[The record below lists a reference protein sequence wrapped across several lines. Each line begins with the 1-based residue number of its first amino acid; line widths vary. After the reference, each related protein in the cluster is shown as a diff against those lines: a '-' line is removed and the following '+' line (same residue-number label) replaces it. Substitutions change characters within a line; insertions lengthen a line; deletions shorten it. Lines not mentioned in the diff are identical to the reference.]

1 MKQRTYIAIDLKSFF
16 ASVECV
22 ERGLDALS
30 AHPVAVD
37 AARTELAA
45 QNLIAKVVQQVSG
58 EPDGTV
64 LSQSP
69 VGGTQVKMNTP
80 VTLYVSTGITQEQID
95 AAAQQAAEQAEAAD
109 VADEAKKAADDKKSK
124 PVKLTKEEIEKL
136 TQQRQAE
143 EKKRVSK
150 LARLYNEMKPEEAAK
165 IMENMESDIVI
176 AIFQRMDESQVSQIM
191 ANFDAGKA
199 ASISKLMYVGV
210 PKRVQQVTVD
220 NQAQQQMQ

>member
-1 MKQRTYIAIDLKSFF
+1 MMANTGEKGVAPSRRKVLLKR
-16 ASVECV
+16 AGM
-22 ERGLDALS
+22 GLL
-30 AHPVAVD
+30 
-37 AARTELAA
+37 L
-45 QNLIAKVVQQVSG
+45 
-58 EPDGTV
+58 
-64 LSQSP
+64 
-69 VGGTQVKMNTP
+69 
-80 VTLYVSTGITQEQID
+80 VTLVIGGFFLGIYLKILDGDEMNKKLGLYDMPLIGQYFVRPTPEDGSTVPDSAAEKAKQEQ
-95 AAAQQAAEQAEAAD
+95 AQ
-109 VADEAKKAADDKKSK
+109 AKKAADDKKSK

-210 PKRVQQVTVD
+210 PKRVQQVPVD
-220 NQAQQQMQ
+220 NQAQQ